1 MTTETP
7 TSEADGKAAFSVA
20 LDGMRVLTASA
31 SLERLAGRPPGALV
45 DRPVSELWAPSER
58 DAIAA
63 RFDEVVV
70 YGHDDVGALALVK
83 PDGSLVLVELDARY
97 AHRGGERLEIVV
109 VPLDGVP
116 DGHVARVPIDSD
128 RPVDPPD
135 DDPPDAGPPD
145 DDPPDAEPPDHD
157 PSDNDPSDNDPPDDE
172 PPDLEPTEIEAT
184 TVDGDEIM
192 PGDVESPDDDPPT
205 VEPTDADPPPAPH
218 TDGADRSG
226 ARAALIVLDAAGL
239 GALWVDPGGTVSGA
253 TSLAGRILGRP
264 AAELAG
270 PHVDRHFI
278 FEETMAGVL
287 DDARS
292 ERRRTT
298 LGAGARGGSVHAA
311 LEWVPVGD
319 AGAGILLVREMRP
332 DDGIT
337 DRLKRRQQLADNAA
351 HDARNALSAMV
362 YGFATLRER
371 LADEPSM
378 LSIVDELDQE
388 RAKVCEIIDNHL
400 DSFQGGTGVAE
411 PIDLAA
417 MLRDVAA
424 RFLSKARAGAVELHT
439 DLAPDVIVRTDSGRL
454 QRMFDNLVENAL
466 RAMPDGGSLDII
478 STADDRDRP
487 GVRVE
492 VRDDGVGMEESVRSR
507 IFERGYST
515 ADGRRGLGLSI
526 VRDFILASDG
536 EIECVS
542 APGLGARFIIWL
554 PRETA

>member
-58 DAIAA
+58 DAIAT

-70 YGHDDVGALALVK
+70 YGHDDVGALALVR
-83 PDGSLVLVELDARY
+83 PDGSLVLVELVARY

-109 VPLDGVP
+109 VPVDGVP
-116 DGHVARVPIDSD
+116 DGRAARVVIDSD

-135 DDPPDAGPPD
+135 VELLDVDSDDVQPPD
-145 DDPPDAEPPDHD
+145 DDPPAVETID
-157 PSDNDPSDNDPPDDE
+157 
-172 PPDLEPTEIEAT
+172 IELPAVEST
-184 TVDGDEIM
+184 
-192 PGDVESPDDDPPT
+192 DVEPAPDDPPN
-205 VEPTDADPPPAPH
+205 ALH
-218 TDGADRSG
+218 TDGSG

-239 GALWVDPGGTVSGA
+239 GALWVDPAGTVSGA

-270 PHVDRHFI
+270 LHVDRHFI

-311 LEWVPVGD
+311 LEWVPIGD

-332 DDGIT
+332 DDEIT

-378 LSIVDELDQE
+378 LSIVDELDQG
-388 RAKVCEIIDNHL
+388 RGKVCEIIDNHL
-400 DSFQGGTGVAE
+400 DSFQGGTGVPE

-439 DLAPDVIVRTDSGRL
+439 DLAPDVIVRTDAGRL
-454 QRMFDNLVENAL
+454 QRTFDNLVENAL
-466 RAMPDGGSLDII
+466 RAMPDGGSLDIM
-478 STADDRDRP
+478 SSFDDRDRP

-542 APGLGARFIIWL
+542 APGQGARFIIWL
-554 PRETA
+554 PRETG